1 MNSPLPVLARLAGNL
16 ARRMTG
22 RPQRC
27 AGPRLVICAYHGLV
41 SAPLEIPDWCF
52 LDVASFRKQVEFL
65 RRHFE
70 LMSLGEAVM
79 RLAEGELDRPA
90 AVITFDDGFR
100 SVHDL
105 AFPVLRELN
114 APATVFLVTGLVDTD
129 DTVWFCRINQAVTE
143 SHRNVLAWD
152 GTQFDLG
159 SVGAKTAAS
168 ASIQDRLKR
177 FPQARLI
184 EEVEWIVRELGGDPG
199 RPVGQDSPFRILE
212 REMIATMATSGLVEF
227 GAHTVSH
234 AILRPLT
241 APERRVE
248 IGASLAAVAQVT
260 GQPCDLF
267 AYPNGRPTDYDN
279 DTIRLLRELE
289 VRAAVTT
296 IEGVNVPSTPALE
309 LKRIGIG
316 PDTTLRD
323 FAAALQ
329 VPDVASERRPM

>member
-1 MNSPLPVLARLAGNL
+1 MNSTLPMLARLAGDL
-16 ARRMTG
+16 ARRVTG
-22 RPQRC
+22 RPRRC
-27 AGPRLVICAYHGLV
+27 ADHRLVICAYHGLV
-41 SAPLEIPDWCF
+41 STPLEIPDWCF

-70 LMSLGEAVM
+70 LISLGEAVT
-79 RLAEGELDRPA
+79 RLAEGELDRSA

-143 SHRNVLAWD
+143 SDRKALAWD

-177 FPQARLI
+177 FPQVRLI
-184 EEVEWIVRELGGDPG
+184 EETNWIVRELGGDPE
-199 RPVGQDSPFRILE
+199 RPIDRDSPFRILE

-241 APERRVE
+241 SPERRVE
-248 IGASLAAVAQVT
+248 IGSSLAAVAQAT

-267 AYPNGRPTDYDN
+267 AYPNGRPTDYD
-279 DTIRLLRELE
+279 DETIRLLREFK

-296 IEGVNVPSTPALE
+296 IEGVNDPSTSALE

-316 PDTTLRD
+316 PEMTLRK

-329 VPDVASERRPM
+329 VPDVANEQRPS